1 MRLKIEIN
9 MDNAAFEIYPEREIN
24 RILKKIS
31 LEIMAEETY
40 GNCMDINGNKVGY
53 YEMRYKVSSKQKK
66 TRYIHLK

>member
-31 LEIMAEETY
+31 LEIMAEEPMEIAWILMGIRLGTTKCVTKYHQNKKRPDTY
-40 GNCMDINGNKVGY
+40 
-53 YEMRYKVSSKQKK
+53 
-66 TRYIHLK
+66 T